1 MPKSKINSR
10 PDNRRQK
17 AAAQRSKK
25 VATAASKALGKAAY
39 SGVGPGR
46 MHNSQGKAAQ
56 ATRTLAMEVD
66 KRRARK
72 IAPKRGR

>member
-1 MPKSKINSR
+1 MPKSNSNTR

-25 VATAASKALGKAAY
+25 VVKSASKALGKMAF

-46 MHNSQGKAAQ
+46 MHNSQGAAAQ
-56 ATRTLAMEVD
+56 ATRSLAMEVD